1 MEHLEH
7 LADLLP
13 TYYARLF
20 PFPDYYRWLSY
31 GNGNSTGL
39 FDTQIIIS
47 GFLHRTFF
55 VIDMIIK
62 MIILLQ

>member
-1 MEHLEH
+1 MDHLEH

-39 FDTQIIIS
+39 FDTDNNFLIS
-47 GFLHRTFF
+47 ASYFLTN
-55 VIDMIIK
+55 MIIK